1 VAKPEYEEPIEIS
14 STQPGSVRTY
24 STGSVGQRVRV
35 LIRRATAFSAMSM
48 ADRLPSNLSTFA
60 RPRSVQ
66 GRRRRCHGPRDDTMS
81 RNATTQATRRTSCPA
96 VQAWSASIAA
106 VLMTIVLVSAI
117 PAIEGLVPPID
128 AAAASAGRNHHRLG
142 STNKNHPFQPLS
154 NADMRHATSTSCHC
168 QSPPVIGVFSQPVKA
183 RGGGT
188 ANATVPEAAPPVH
201 YIAASY
207 IKWLEA
213 GGARAVA
220 IPYDAPS
227 DTLDEIFGQIHMVFL
242 PGGDAVLSPSIAYM
256 LNKVH
261 ESNLNGNAFPVWG
274 TCLGMEL
281 LLVHFGQG
289 GVPLAENYDAENMS
303 LPLLNVVVPD
313 APQSNFKGTNRRNN
327 QHEYDHIVDD
337 SSEHRSLYDD
347 PAVYRIA
354 TTQSVTLN
362 NHKKGMSPERFL
374 SNRNLTDLWRITSTN
389 VDRQNQSFVSTI
401 EPVDPDRYPYYG
413 VQYHPE
419 KNMFEYAFYE
429 GTTVP
434 YEVIAHSP
442 DAIEFSY
449 RIARYA
455 VKLAQRSRL
464 LRCSRSLISSGN
476 GPNRQQLQQGRS
488 NKGQLTAPDDLLLY
502 RHEYTDPVRF
512 PPMYTY
518 LTRSGINFEQV
529 YLIPPAAAAA
539 AAAAAA
545 SAIVDGSATTAATSY
560 SLTLDAAPSASV
572 GIGGTEADRP
582 DRALPDARSVMQ
594 W

>member
-1 VAKPEYEEPIEIS
+1 MM
-14 STQPGSVRTY
+14 
-24 STGSVGQRVRV
+24 
-35 LIRRATAFSAMSM
+35 RRK
-48 ADRLPSNLSTFA
+48 NA
-60 RPRSVQ
+60 R
-66 GRRRRCHGPRDDTMS
+66 
-81 RNATTQATRRTSCPA
+81 TQATRRTACPA
-96 VQAWSASIAA
+96 VQAWSASMA

-117 PAIEGLVPPID
+117 PAIEGLVPPLD
-128 AAAASAGRNHHRLG
+128 AAAASAGRNRHRLG
-142 STNKNHPFQPLS
+142 GSTKKNHPFQPLS
-154 NADMRHATSTSCHC
+154 NADMGRATSTSCRC
-168 QSPPVIGVFSQPVKA
+168 QSPPVIGVFSQPVQA
-183 RGGGT
+183 RGGGA
-188 ANATVPEAAPPVH
+188 ANATVPVH

-256 LNKVH
+256 LHKVH
-261 ESNLNGNAFPVWG
+261 QSNRNGNAFPVWG

-313 APQSNFKGTNRRNN
+313 AVQSNVKHTGRHRN
-327 QHEYDHIVDD
+327 QREYEPFVDD
-337 SSEHRSLYDD
+337 SNEHRSLYDD

-429 GTTVP
+429 GSTVP

-464 LRCSRSLISSGN
+464 LRCRRSVSSRN
-476 GPNRQQLQQGRS
+476 GPNRQQQQQQQQGRGDEGQAERPAS
-488 NKGQLTAPDDLLLY
+488 NDDVLY

-512 PPMYTY
+512 PPMHTY
-518 LTRSGINFEQV
+518 PTRSGINFEQV

-539 AAAAAA
+539 AA
-545 SAIVDGSATTAATSY
+545 STIVDGSATTGTTATTSV
-560 SLTLDAAPSASV
+560 SWTLDAAPSASV
-572 GIGGTEADRP
+572 EIGGSTGADRP
-582 DRALPDARSVMQ
+582 DRALPDARMVMQ

>member
-1 VAKPEYEEPIEIS
+1 
-14 STQPGSVRTY
+14 
-24 STGSVGQRVRV
+24 
-35 LIRRATAFSAMSM
+35 M
-48 ADRLPSNLSTFA
+48 AQLPD
-60 RPRSVQ
+60 RPRSLQ
-66 GRRRRCHGPRDDTMS
+66 WRRRRSHGTRDIMRCIASARTV
-81 RNATTQATRRTSCPA
+81 ATQLGAFPDMRA
-96 VQAWSASIAA
+96 LSASIA
-106 VLMTIVLVSAI
+106 VLMMIALVSAT
-117 PAIEGLVPPID
+117 PSIEALVPPLD
-128 AAAASAGRNHHRLG
+128 ADVTSAGRNHHRLG
-142 STNKNHPFQPLS
+142 STTTNHFQPQP
-154 NADMRHATSTSCHC
+154 NPDVGHASSTSCRC

-183 RGGGT
+183 RDEGAT
-188 ANATVPEAAPPVH
+188 NATAASTTAAPMH

-220 IPYDAPS
+220 IPYDAPNDEL
-227 DTLDEIFGQIHMVFL
+227 DTIFGQIHMVFL

-261 ESNLNGNAFPVWG
+261 ESNHDGNAFPVWG

-281 LLVHFGQG
+281 LLIHFGQG
-289 GVPLAENYDAENMS
+289 GRPLVEDYDAENIS

-313 APQSNFKGTNRRNN
+313 AQQPKFKGTSRRRNRY
-327 QHEYDHIVDD
+327 EYEHFLDD

-347 PAVYRIA
+347 PALYRIG

-401 EPVDPDRYPYYG
+401 EPVDPNKYPYYG

-455 VKLAQRSRL
+455 VNLAQRSRR
-464 LRCSRSLISSGN
+464 LRCSRDSSRAGSN
-476 GPNRQQLQQGRS
+476 QQQQKPRRS
-488 NKGQLTAPDDLLLY
+488 DEGHLPSPDKNVLY
-502 RHEYTDPVRF
+502 THEYTDPVRF

-518 LTRSGINFEQV
+518 PTRSGIKFEQV
-529 YLIPPAAAAA
+529 YLIPPAAS
-539 AAAAAA
+539 AA
-545 SAIVDGSATTAATSY
+545 SAIVDGSLATTSGAASY
-560 SLTLDAAPSASV
+560 SLALDATPSAGV
-572 GIGGTEADRP
+572 DAGGKGFDPP
-582 DRALPDARSVMQ
+582 DRTLPEARSVMQ